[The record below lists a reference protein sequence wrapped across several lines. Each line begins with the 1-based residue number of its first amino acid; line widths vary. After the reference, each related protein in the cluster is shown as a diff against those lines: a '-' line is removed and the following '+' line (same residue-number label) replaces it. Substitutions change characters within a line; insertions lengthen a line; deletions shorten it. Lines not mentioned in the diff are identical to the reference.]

1 MALLSYLW
9 FWMVFCST
17 FRILLDM
24 QGLFFLC
31 YYMFLKLDNR
41 GTWEMCWYNLYCSFT
56 TLSVS
61 ESGLIPPSTKASTA
75 DDNFPQVQLFP
86 PSNTTELPRFAAPII
101 VPTMIHGSVDGVIR
115 PVPVIATNPVSG
127 VHVATNDT
135 TDILQIPNFDD
146 DEQMFHY
153 VITRLH
159 RAIRDCQTVVE
170 VRPYFAQCTLSRKPR
185 LHLQPFSLFFLYL
198 SML

>member
-1 MALLSYLW
+1 M
-9 FWMVFCST
+9 
-17 FRILLDM
+17 
-24 QGLFFLC
+24 G
-31 YYMFLKLDNR
+31 N
-41 GTWEMCWYNLYCSFT
+41 GLYCFI

-61 ESGLIPPSTKASTA
+61 ESGLVPSSTTASTGLLE
-75 DDNFPQVQLFP
+75 DNFPQVQLFP
-86 PSNTTELPRFAAPII
+86 PSTTTELPRFAAPII

-127 VHVATNDT
+127 VHVATSDT

-170 VRPYFAQCTLSRKPR
+170 VRPYLAESTISRKMSHIHAAAPC
-185 LHLQPFSLFFLYL
+185 PYL
-198 SML
+198 CPCS